1 MGVAASHKREKLD
14 SLQVLRGVAAAMV
27 VAHHVTVYFGSAA
40 TAPGQFISVLG
51 KYGVNV
57 FFVLSGFIICFAH
70 LHESGQLDRLGS
82 YLKRR
87 WIRLYP
93 SYWAVS
99 GVFIAAALAGLTQT
113 DFPLSVGALLQDF
126 ALIDLSNMVHPPL
139 KVGWTLFYE
148 VQFYALF
155 GLFFVGRRTGLVIMA
170 VWVAA
175 VLLLPLNPVYP
186 KIQSSWNVY
195 FFWGM
200 LSYLW
205 LIERRLALGG
215 MAVMAA
221 LTLLALGGRALV
233 WSNDETVLI
242 SSLHLVL
249 APLLALVVVGCV
261 SLDRRKAPAYPRMAI
276 LLGDASY
283 SLYLIH
289 SPLIAVL
296 LILAHRLFGFV
307 PGPADVMAPAII
319 FALCLLASMA
329 VYVRFERPLLGLLR
343 QRLG

>member
-1 MGVAASHKREKLD
+1 MAAPQGREKLD

-27 VAHHVTVYFGSAA
+27 VAHHVTIYFGSAA
-40 TAPGQFISVLG
+40 TAPGLVVSVLG

-70 LHESGQLDRLGS
+70 VHESGRLDRLGS

-93 SYWAVS
+93 LYWAVS
-99 GVFIAAALAGLTQT
+99 GVFIAAALARLTQV
-113 DFPLSVGALLQDF
+113 DFPLSASALAQDF

-155 GLFFVGRRTGLVIMA
+155 ALFFVGRRTGLAIMA
-170 VWVAA
+170 LWAA
-175 VLLLPLNPVYP
+175 SVLLLPLNPVYP

-215 MAVMAA
+215 IAVLA
-221 LTLLALGGRALV
+221 LMTLLALCGRVPV
-233 WSNDETVLI
+233 WSNDETVLT

-249 APLLALVVVGCV
+249 APLLALAVVGCV
-261 SLDRRKAPAYPRMAI
+261 LIDRSKAPAYPRAAI

-296 LILAHRLFGFV
+296 LILARRLFGFV
-307 PGPADVMAPAII
+307 PEPVDVIAPAIV
-319 FALCLLASMA
+319 FAICLLTSIAI
-329 VYVRFERPLLGLLR
+329 YVWFERLLLNLLR
-343 QRLG
+343 KRLN